1 MNHPSPNTML
11 LSWLYTSKPE
21 RPVRVKMVGA
31 QLCPTL
37 KYRVHPCC
45 FKGVFFS
52 QKWKFEFLLGNGGTT
67 SGFGI

>member
-1 MNHPSPNTML
+1 MNHPSPDTML

-21 RPVRVKMVGA
+21 RPVRVNGRRPIMSNIKIPSTP
-31 QLCPTL
+31 LL
-37 KYRVHPCC
+37 
-45 FKGVFFS
+45 FKRGFFS